1 MLNLI
6 LTEILYKKRFCSD
19 PGTDKRERTCM
30 NDGRIYL
37 HGWVEEIGVVKR
49 KGTIKRQYMTA
60 MGSMGMQKVAWN
72 GKG

>member
-1 MLNLI
+1 
-6 LTEILYKKRFCSD
+6 
-19 PGTDKRERTCM
+19 M

-72 GKG
+72 GKGQRSA